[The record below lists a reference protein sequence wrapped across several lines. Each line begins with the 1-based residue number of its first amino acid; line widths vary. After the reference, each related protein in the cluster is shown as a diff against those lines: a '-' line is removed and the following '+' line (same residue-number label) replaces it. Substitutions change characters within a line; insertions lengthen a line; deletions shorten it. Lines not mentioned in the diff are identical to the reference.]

1 MQVLLAER
9 FARRTSPFTLRDGLL
24 LLLPRRC
31 NGPPHNGSRDCAG
44 DKLPEFKNKD
54 LSIPLGS
61 SSCWVETLLNLVV
74 PLISKHGPD
83 DANQLAS
90 RRAVV
95 CLAFDSH
102 VIVVRSRLGTTSDV
116 SGHCFH
122 HRCFAASVELAWGS
136 CSAQLT

>member
-1 MQVLLAER
+1 VQVLLAER

-31 NGPPHNGSRDCAG
+31 NG
-44 DKLPEFKNKD
+44 L
-54 LSIPLGS
+54 
-61 SSCWVETLLNLVV
+61 
-74 PLISKHGPD
+74 
-83 DANQLAS
+83 
-90 RRAVV
+90 
-95 CLAFDSH
+95 
-102 VIVVRSRLGTTSDV
+102 IVVRSRLGTTSDV